1 MPGVPTG
8 RACDACR
15 KQKKKC
21 DEKQPSCARCL
32 RLKIPC
38 VGSGQVRFKFQ
49 EEKQYSTRVRKQHAL
64 SSGDSSGTLSDT
76 SSESPS
82 QSKSPPQ
89 TAFAPRSYPPESPQ
103 SLPSSDISSLAG
115 GFIATIKRTTDLR
128 YNLWWS
134 FGLWLEDIPK
144 RLGTNEAL
152 DRAVDTLTTAHSNF
166 SCNRA
171 PSVEALAKHARAL
184 RTLSVYLDDKV
195 HAQSAST
202 LSAVMILLT
211 CQLFLGPSNRKFS
224 GHAEGAAAILKARKD
239 FGPRDEFEA
248 KLFLSMR
255 GSVLFEGI
263 FNDRINLTSEEW
275 DNLVRNDYDS
285 TTPDGKILLNL
296 SKAPHLMRRGREALR
311 TGTDTT
317 SIRNQVWTIYQ
328 DCKVNLSILK
338 HRSVENDF
346 SELFKTASPA
356 GRKFILEFGFA
367 HYQRTYGIG
376 LACTLVFNCIL
387 SALDAHGHRQG
398 QGLDDVSASVTEF
411 DATYLSEE
419 VLDLAKRSVIWKPIG
434 AAYIVICVNAA
445 WAATSD
451 PLLKAK
457 LFSVAIDFNNDF
469 HLRDARVFER
479 EMLHTTEHLRL
490 GTSFQK

>member
-21 DEKQPSCARCL
+21 DEKQPACARCL

-38 VGSGQVRFKFQ
+38 VGSGKLRFKFQ
-49 EEKQYSTRVRKQHAL
+49 EEKQYSTRVKKQLAL
-64 SSGDSSGTLSDT
+64 SSSNGDSGSLPNTSCESRYQSSPVKESAATEKQILQLLSRKQRHPDKV
-76 SSESPS
+76 
-82 QSKSPPQ
+82 QLM
-89 TAFAPRSYPPESPQ
+89 PPESPQ
-103 SLPSSDISSLAG
+103 SVPHSDISSLAG
-115 GFIATIKRTTDLR
+115 GFIMTIKRTTDLR

-134 FGLWLEDIPK
+134 FGLWLEDIPR

-166 SCNRA
+166 SCNRG
-171 PSVEALAKHARAL
+171 PSVEALSKHSRAL
-184 RTLSVYLDDKV
+184 RTLSVYLDDRV
-195 HAQSAST
+195 HAQSSST
-202 LSAVMILLT
+202 LSAVMILLI

-239 FGPRDEFEA
+239 FGPRDAFEA

-263 FNDRINLTSEEW
+263 FNDRINLTPEEW

-285 TTPDGKILLNL
+285 STPEGQMLLNL
-296 SKAPHLMRRGREALR
+296 SKAPNLMRRGREALR
-311 TGTDTT
+311 TATDTT
-317 SIRNQVWTIYQ
+317 SLRDEVWSIYQ
-328 DCKVNLSILK
+328 DCKTNLSTMK
-338 HRSVENDF
+338 HRSVENDL
-346 SELFKTASPA
+346 SELYKTASPA

-387 SALDAHGHRQG
+387 SALDAYGSRRESG
-398 QGLDDVSASVTEF
+398 QGGGAGGGITEF

-419 VLDLAKRSVIWKPIG
+419 VLALAKRSFGVG
-434 AAYIVICVNAA
+434 GDV
-445 WAATSD
+445 
-451 PLLKAK
+451 
-457 LFSVAIDFNNDF
+457 
-469 HLRDARVFER
+469 
-479 EMLHTTEHLRL
+479 
-490 GTSFQK
+490 